1 MGCCP
6 CLSTRLCCSL
16 QRPTAPQPAKRCTA
30 RTRHRRNT
38 ARYTEA
44 TTCLHP
50 RGLFSP
56 TSLAGGSPRHRK
68 PMPTGSRSG
77 SMIRIDRLVPR
88 VRAKSQPILRHKPA
102 KRKRI
107 LYRRYLVSLEVR
119 RRNPTRLSR
128 SRRRETRHEQD
139 SGGVS
144 SKHSSPDSFNTLR
157 RTIACRRSREIGCAA
172 RGAITAADACGQF
185 RDRCEAGAYRGAA
198 RGSVHGPQGL
208 SRGGASL
215 QAADG
220 SKSTESGL
228 SEQARDCAS
237 PTGGPRAGP
246 QVLRKGVKS

>member
-1 MGCCP
+1 MGCSP
-6 CLSTRLCCSL
+6 CLSTRIRCSWR
-16 QRPTAPQPAKRCTA
+16 RPTAPQPARRFTSRA
-30 RTRHRRNT
+30 RHRRNT
-38 ARYTEA
+38 ARSTEV
-44 TTCLHP
+44 TTCLP
-50 RGLFSP
+50 PPGPFSP

-68 PMPTGSRSG
+68 QMPTGSRSG
-77 SMIRIDRLVPR
+77 SMIRIDRLVRR
-88 VRAKSQPILRHKPA
+88 VKAKSRPILQHKPA

-107 LYRRYLVSLEVR
+107 PYRRYLVSLEVR

-139 SGGVS
+139 SDGGS
-144 SKHSSPDSFNTLR
+144 IKHSSPDSFNTLR
-157 RTIACRRSREIGCAA
+157 RTIARRKPGKTSGAA
-172 RGAITAADACGQF
+172 RGSITTADAGGQF

-246 QVLRKGVKS
+246 QVLRAGVEG